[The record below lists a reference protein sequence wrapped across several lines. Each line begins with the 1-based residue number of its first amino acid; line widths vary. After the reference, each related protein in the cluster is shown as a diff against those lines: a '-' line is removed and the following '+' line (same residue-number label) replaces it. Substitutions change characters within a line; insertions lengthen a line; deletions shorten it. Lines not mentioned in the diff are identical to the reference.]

1 MVARLTLV
9 SRLSQVG
16 IGMLRAWHPVGSQPE
31 RAACVKPVDHAR
43 PVRSVERSAHGEQR

>member
-16 IGMLRAWHPVGSQPE
+16 IVIVRGSRRQVESQPE
-31 RAACVKPVDHAR
+31 RAARVKSVDRAR
-43 PVRSVERSAHGEQR
+43 AHP